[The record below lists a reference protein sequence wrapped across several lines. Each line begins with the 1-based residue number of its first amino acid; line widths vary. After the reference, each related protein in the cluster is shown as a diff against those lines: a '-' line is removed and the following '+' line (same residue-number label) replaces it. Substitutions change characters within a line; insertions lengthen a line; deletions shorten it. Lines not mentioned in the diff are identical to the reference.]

1 MKPEYTL
8 QPQSLR
14 SLKIQSAPDRFSL
27 LCPDWKQFLT
37 IVIIMPIPYL
47 PIKAVDFVHPS
58 AFMVAS
64 GKVYV
69 LWEHDL
75 VGEQR
80 QNDFCRPRPSVHK
93 VP

>member
-1 MKPEYTL
+1 MGPQQTL

-14 SLKIQSAPDRFSL
+14 SLINSRQDRACS
-27 LCPDWKQFLT
+27 DQ
-37 IVIIMPIPYL
+37 IGNRPIAYL

-64 GKVYV
+64 GKVYM

-75 VGEQR
+75 VGKQS
-80 QNDFCRPRPSVHK
+80 QNDFCRPGPSVHK
-93 VP
+93 VT